1 MEMKI
6 SFLWEGALTLSVQP
20 FETFQFII
28 SHFKPMAAANE
39 LEKLQGDFV
48 GWKRERKKEKKG
60 KVHLVN
66 WEEASENTKGD
77 WGQEELRGGTVPY

>member
-1 MEMKI
+1 
-6 SFLWEGALTLSVQP
+6 
-20 FETFQFII
+20 
-28 SHFKPMAAANE
+28 MAAASE

-48 GWKRERKKEKKG
+48 GWKREKKR

-77 WGQEELRGGTVPY
+77 WG